1 MPAKDEVKL
10 APERLGLSTK
20 DIIYLIV
27 FRELSSDKGYLSD
40 MYQVVRTELSA
51 LEKGKGRSYY
61 YQVVNEMERF
71 GWISLQGT
79 IGKKKIYELSESGR
93 EKIETFRSTYHE
105 SISLLN
111 QMADYLLFVITGS
124 GSSRAPSLSSEQL
137 KLFNRLINVRFLTRY
152 LILRILSDR
161 SHQSE
166 TAIDILQL
174 IRDTYHWQC
183 AEGYIY
189 ELLHEMEDGEHEWV
203 YGQWQDERRRYY
215 YYRITDQG
223 SMALSQEEESALMF
237 IRNLKNYTGLMLKL
251 FK

>member
-1 MPAKDEVKL
+1 MPEKNEVKL

-27 FRELSSDKGYLSD
+27 FRELSHDKGYLSD
-40 MYQVVRTELSA
+40 MYQVVRAELSA
-51 LEKGKGRSYY
+51 LDKGKGRSYY

-79 IGKKKIYELSESGR
+79 DGKKKIYEISESG
-93 EKIETFRSTYHE
+93 EAKIETFRSSYLD
-105 SISLLN
+105 SISSLN
-111 QMADYLLFVITGS
+111 HMADFLVYVITGS
-124 GSSRAPSLSSEQL
+124 GSSKAPSLLIDQL
-137 KLFNRLINVRFLTRY
+137 KLFNRLINVRYLTRF
-152 LILRILSDR
+152 LILKILSDR
-161 SHQSE
+161 THQSE

-174 IRDTYHWQC
+174 IKERYHWQC

-189 ELLHEMEDGEHEWV
+189 ELLHEMEDSEHEWV
-203 YGQWQDERRRYY
+203 YGLWQDERRRYY
-215 YYRITDQG
+215 FYRITDQG
-223 SMALSQEEESALMF
+223 MNALPQEEEAALVF

>member
-20 DIIYLIV
+20 DIIYLII
-27 FRELSSDKGYLSD
+27 FRELSYDNGYLSD

-61 YQVVNEMERF
+61 YQVANEMERF
-71 GWISLQGT
+71 GWISLQGMN
-79 IGKKKIYELSESGR
+79 GKKKIYELSPSGK
-93 EKIETFRSTYHE
+93 EKIEFFRSTYHE
-105 SISLLN
+105 SIQALN
-111 QMADYLLFVITGS
+111 QMADFLVYVITGN
-124 GSSRAPSLSSEQL
+124 GSSTSPSLSSDQM
-137 KLFNRLINVRFLTRY
+137 KLFNRLINVRYLTRY
-152 LILRILSDR
+152 LILRILSER
-161 SHQSE
+161 THQSE
-166 TAIDILQL
+166 TAIEILQL
-174 IRDTYHWQC
+174 IKDKYHWQC

-203 YGQWQDERRRYY
+203 IGQWKDARRRYY
-215 YYRITDQG
+215 FYRITDQG
-223 SMALSQEEESALMF
+223 INALPHEEAAALVF